1 MEKRIQP
8 KIPSKVYIKFY
19 INWIKLYVIFSCLSL
34 RIMSCYYFYKK
45 NLGTIMYIWIF
56 ICLTQMAQVKAT
68 WVKPIL
74 TSFWSS
80 STNLTLLKS
89 NWFSLYCQV
98 YHHICLLW
106 GKKSTEVL
114 NWELYAY
121 LFDKLQR
128 TEADWFLFFNAF
140 SFLLPF
146 NFWQKRFF
154 TKGHNNEVPLVTPSF
169 LPVSFLFHF
178 ICHCPILEAWTQA
191 ITILTW
197 IYPLQLILYISYHYQ
212 TDLPEISIFIRLY
225 PSILIRHSKSSITWA
240 QPTFHLLSTS
250 RALHYI

>member
-1 MEKRIQP
+1 
-8 KIPSKVYIKFY
+8 
-19 INWIKLYVIFSCLSL
+19 
-34 RIMSCYYFYKK
+34 
-45 NLGTIMYIWIF
+45 MYIWIF

-146 NFWQKRFF
+146 NFWQKCFF
-154 TKGHNNEVPLVTPSF
+154 TRGHNNEVPLVTPSF

-212 TDLPEISIFIRLY
+212 TDLPEISIFYKIIPKHLNQTFQVFHNLGSAYFPPPLY
-225 PSILIRHSKSSITWA
+225 LPGS
-240 QPTFHLLSTS
+240 
-250 RALHYI
+250 ALHLGYPTHMFFHSVPLSRKNVP